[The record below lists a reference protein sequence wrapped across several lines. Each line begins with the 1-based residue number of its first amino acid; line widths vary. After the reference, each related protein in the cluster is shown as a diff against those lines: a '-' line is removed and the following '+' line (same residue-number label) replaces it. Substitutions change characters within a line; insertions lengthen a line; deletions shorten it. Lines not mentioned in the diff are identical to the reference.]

1 MFKNL
6 NALTKKFIFSY
17 FIKAH
22 YITPC
27 VFSYSALL
35 GQNLKT
41 ELAMDNSKDTIYSIG
56 ASTTVI
62 VKKGKTLPQYVAAI
76 IGKFLKYYNIRN

>member
-1 MFKNL
+1 
-6 NALTKKFIFSY
+6 
-17 FIKAH
+17 
-22 YITPC
+22 
-27 VFSYSALL
+27 VL

-62 VKKGKTLPQYVAAI
+62 LKGGKKLPQYVAAI